1 MNAYVLRFAS
11 GKSRSHV
18 RFHEVLETKYIFDK
32 NKFVSE
38 CVVDCIETL
47 TATYKQTPSL
57 LGTSGNRTIDSGHV
71 PSLAKAHSS
80 MSRKGMMDIPLAD
93 NDCVDENSAIV
104 GNSMPSSS
112 P

>member
-1 MNAYVLRFAS
+1 M
-11 GKSRSHV
+11 

-38 CVVDCIETL
+38 CAVDYIETS
-47 TATYKQTPSL
+47 TTTYKHTPSL
-57 LGTSGNRTIDSGHV
+57 LGTSGIRTIDSGHL
-71 PSLAKAHSS
+71 PLLAKAHSS
-80 MSRKGMMDIPLAD
+80 MSQKGMMDIPLAD
-93 NDCVDENSAIV
+93 NDFVDENSAIV